1 MASIAQT
8 QIPRQR
14 RLRGDVAA
22 AVAVGAVIFGLTLV
36 GGIGAVGT
44 AVILVALV
52 GVGLAKPEIA
62 TITVVFVIYA
72 DLAAVAV
79 RSHGVPKIAAVS
91 FFALLLL
98 PVAYYVMARGERLRV
113 DTTLGLMLAYL
124 GVQLASAMF
133 ARNLAESLRMIA
145 SFVTEGLAIY
155 FLLLNAVRTPETLRR
170 CLWAMLVAGVLL
182 GSVSIV
188 QNRTRRYDHDFGGL
202 ALTKSSTTQEESV
215 IAVGDDTANNPDTR
229 PRALGP
235 IGDGNFY
242 AQILV
247 VLLPIAALRFWA
259 ERKRS
264 SRWLG
269 MATIVPILGAIA
281 LTFSRGAGLAAVFFC
296 VMLLVLRYMKLR
308 HMVIP
313 VIVAMIVVAMTPE
326 YSARLATLLKIRSPG
341 MRAADASIQERSTI
355 YQSGFQIFL
364 DHPLLG
370 VGIGQAPEYL
380 PEYSNYIGHSRL
392 NRKMGPHNMYLES
405 LAETGVLGFA
415 VLMAMAGVALRRLW
429 QVRRYWKF
437 RNPEYAHNATS
448 LLLAIIV
455 FLVTGLFLH
464 LAYARYFWLLLAL
477 SGATYMVYRP
487 EETSRV
493 ASDSV
498 TSETSRLRK
507 ASPRFVAY

>member
-14 RLRGDVAA
+14 RLRADVAA
-22 AVAVGAVIFGLTLV
+22 AAAVGIVVFGLTV
-36 GGIGAVGT
+36 AGGIGAVGT
-44 AVILVALV
+44 AVVLVALV
-52 GVGLAKPEIA
+52 GVGLAKPDIA

-98 PVAYYVMARGERLRV
+98 PVAYYVMARRERLRA
-113 DTTLGLMLAYL
+113 DTTLGLMFAYL
-124 GVQLASAMF
+124 GILLASAIF
-133 ARNLAESLRMIA
+133 ARNLSISLQAIA

-155 FLLLNAVRTPETLRR
+155 FLMLNAVRNPETLRR
-170 CLWAMLVAGVLL
+170 CLWALLAAGVLM
-182 GSVSIV
+182 GSVSFV
-188 QNRTRRYDHDFGGL
+188 QDRSHRYNSTFGGL
-202 ALTKSSTTQEESV
+202 ALTRINTTQTEPV
-215 IAVGDDTANNPDTR
+215 IAASDDTSTVGEHDTR
-229 PRALGP
+229 LRALGP
-235 IGDGNFY
+235 IGDANFY
-242 AQILV
+242 AQIMV

-259 ERKRS
+259 ERR
-264 SRWLG
+264 RWLKWLG
-269 MATIVPILGAIA
+269 VATIVPIFSGVV
-281 LTFSRGAGLAAVFFC
+281 LTFSRGAAVAAILFC
-296 VMLLVLRYMKLR
+296 VMLLMLRYLKLR
-308 HMVIP
+308 YAIIP
-313 VIVAMIVVAMTPE
+313 VIAAVIVVAMTPD
-326 YSARLATLLKIRSPG
+326 YAARVSTLLKMRSPG
-341 MRAADASIQERSTI
+341 MRAADASIRERSTI

-392 NRKMGPHNMYLES
+392 QRKMGPHSMYLES

-415 VLMAMAGVALRRLW
+415 ALMAMAGVTLRRLW
-429 QVRRYWKF
+429 QVRRYWTF

-448 LLLAIIV
+448 LMLAIAV

-477 SGATYMVYRP
+477 SGAACMVYRP
-487 EETSRV
+487 EE
-493 ASDSV
+493 ASDL
-498 TSETSRLRK
+498 TAGIPTPRK
-507 ASPRFVAY
+507 ATVRFVAY